1 MTVFAGINGA
11 GKSTLYR
18 LQKLKGVQ
26 ALGERI
32 CPDEILEDF
41 HGDWQNVRD
50 VNQSANIAIR
60 KLHSCVNN
68 RETFNWETTLI
79 TGFVIEF
86 LRRAKQQGFKTSLN
100 FIGVGDVEQSIDRV
114 ATRVAQGGHG
124 VPEELIR
131 RRHSLQFNNMAEV
144 LGVVDSAMFYDNKE
158 NMSVVG
164 IYVDK
169 QMLYADPE
177 VKWVQDIKK
186 SVTRPELASA
196 TFQTK
201 L

>member
-50 VNQSANIAIR
+50 VSHSANIAIR

-86 LRRAKQQGFKTSLN
+86 LKRAKQQGFKT
-100 FIGVGDVEQSIDRV
+100 F
-114 ATRVAQGGHG
+114 
-124 VPEELIR
+124 
-131 RRHSLQFNNMAEV
+131 
-144 LGVVDSAMFYDNKE
+144 K
-158 NMSVVG
+158 
-164 IYVDK
+164 
-169 QMLYADPE
+169 
-177 VKWVQDIKK
+177 
-186 SVTRPELASA
+186 
-196 TFQTK
+196 
-201 L
+201 